1 MIETV
6 ILALIAAA
14 PAITA
19 VAGIV
24 IAVTKLVKAFND
36 LKAEVVNTKQ
46 FEELKVE
53 LNAAHQENRELKKKL
68 NQLLTKIDHIQRKE
82 DE

>member
-19 VAGIV
+19 IAGIV

-36 LKAEVVNTKQ
+36 LKAEVVNTKE
-46 FEELKVE
+46 FEELKEE
-53 LNAAHQENRELKKKL
+53 LKAAHQENRELKKKL
-68 NQLLTKIDHIQRKE
+68 NELLTKIDHIQRKE
-82 DE
+82 NE

>member
-46 FEELKVE
+46 FEELKAE
-53 LNAAHQENRELKKKL
+53 LSAAHQENRELKKKL

>member
-19 VAGIV
+19 IAGIV

-36 LKAEVVNTKQ
+36 LKAEVVNTKE
-46 FEELKVE
+46 FEELKEE
-53 LNAAHQENRELKKKL
+53 LKAAHQENRELKKKL

>member
-6 ILALIAAA
+6 TLALIAAA

-19 VAGIV
+19 IAGIV
-24 IAVTKLVKAFND
+24 LAVTKLVKSFND
-36 LKAEVVNTKQ
+36 LKSEVVNTKQ
-46 FEELKVE
+46 FDELKVE
-53 LNAAHQENRELKKKL
+53 LSTSHQENRELKKKL
-68 NQLLTKIDHIQRKE
+68 NELLTKCDRLARRD

>member
-19 VAGIV
+19 IAGIV
-24 IAVTKLVKAFND
+24 LAVTKLVKAFNE
-36 LKAEVVNTKQ
+36 LKAEVVNTKE
-46 FEELKVE
+46 FEELKIE
-53 LNAAHQENRELKKKL
+53 LKIAHEENRELKKKL
-68 NQLLTKIDHIQRKE
+68 NQLLTKIDHIKRKD

>member
-1 MIETV
+1 MIET
-6 ILALIAAA
+6 ITLALIAAA

-19 VAGIV
+19 IAGIV
-24 IAVTKLVKAFND
+24 LAVTKLVNAFND
-36 LKAEVVNTKQ
+36 LKAEVVNTKE
-46 FEELKVE
+46 FEELKVQ
-53 LNAAHQENRELKKKL
+53 LNISHAENRELKKKL

>member
-19 VAGIV
+19 IAGIV

-36 LKAEVVNTKQ
+36 LKKEVVNTKQ
-46 FEELKVE
+46 FDELKTE

>member
-6 ILALIAAA
+6 TLALIAAA

-19 VAGIV
+19 IAGIV
-24 IAVTKLVKAFND
+24 LAVTKLVKSFND
-36 LKAEVVNTKQ
+36 LKSEVVNTKQ
-46 FEELKVE
+46 FDELKVE
-53 LNAAHQENRELKKKL
+53 LSASHQENRELKKKL
-68 NQLLTKIDHIQRKE
+68 NELLTKCDRLARKD